1 MPIKLLFR
9 VFHEIQRFISFRCIY
24 NYYLE
29 TIVWLYIKA
38 INIYPTKSI
47 FIFRYRISLI
57 LGIWY
62 KLQQHVQD
70 EIQTRLN
77 FCLISVE
84 SKNSKNYSHVLCV
97 YYLLHET
104 ILFHFSQHISSMIVN
119 VNTIRIMSLLRDR
132 ILHKYHNARE
142 TFGKQS
148 SINVEIEQLSY
159 LRKLAK
165 RRLLKFGT
173 IQYLV

>member
-38 INIYPTKSI
+38 IYPIRSI
-47 FIFRYRISLI
+47 FIFLYHISLI

-70 EIQTRLN
+70 EIQTRLS
-77 FCLISVE
+77 FCLINVQ
-84 SKNSKNYSHVLCV
+84 SKNSKNYSYVLYV
-97 YYLLHET
+97 YYLLDET

-119 VNTIRIMSLLRDR
+119 VNTIRIMLSLRNR
-132 ILHKYHNARE
+132 ILHKYHKARD
-142 TFGKQS
+142 K
-148 SINVEIEQLSY
+148 V
-159 LRKLAK
+159 AK
-165 RRLLKFGT
+165 GRLLKFGT
-173 IQYLV
+173 INYLV

>member
-38 INIYPTKSI
+38 IYPIRSI
-47 FIFRYRISLI
+47 FIFLYHISLI

-70 EIQTRLN
+70 EIQTRLS
-77 FCLISVE
+77 FCLINVQ
-84 SKNSKNYSHVLCV
+84 SKNSKNYSYVLYV
-97 YYLLHET
+97 YYLLDET

-132 ILHKYHNARE
+132 ILHKYHNARDSHQLMQKLNNG
-142 TFGKQS
+142 FIYVKQ
-148 SINVEIEQLSY
+148 
-159 LRKLAK
+159 
-165 RRLLKFGT
+165 LKEDF
-173 IQYLV
+173 